1 MFSAI
6 FLFAVSLTVLLVGSN
21 FFIASSER
29 VGLSFGISPF
39 VIGVAILAIG
49 TSLPELITSIISV
62 QAGSS
67 EIVVGNVVGS
77 NITNILLVIGITG
90 VMAKNIELEN
100 DIMETIYPLLL
111 GSSFLL
117 WFALS
122 DYQFNWVETG
132 IFLAG
137 MILFLVYLTKD
148 DEQQSVEKKPA
159 RVKDYVTILL
169 SIIAIYFGANYTI
182 DGLVKISSQLGVNP
196 AVVSITVLALGTSL
210 PEIVVCISASRRG
223 LNSMAV
229 GNIIG
234 SNIFNTYAVMAV
246 PSLFGNLN
254 IPGRISDFS
263 LPFMIV
269 VTILF
274 GVVCVNKRITIWE
287 ALMLLGFYIFFT
299 AELIRL
305 GFVN

>member
-1 MFSAI
+1 
-6 FLFAVSLTVLLVGSN
+6 
-21 FFIASSER
+21 
-29 VGLSFGISPF
+29 
-39 VIGVAILAIG
+39 
-49 TSLPELITSIISV
+49 
-62 QAGSS
+62 
-67 EIVVGNVVGS
+67 
-77 NITNILLVIGITG
+77 
-90 VMAKNIELEN
+90 MAKNIELEN